1 MVRSLLIR
9 GLLAGLGAGLLAFAF
24 AFVVGEP
31 QVQHAIDVEAH
42 AARLHHEAAAPAVV
56 SRGVQRTVGLLAGT
70 AVLGVALGGL
80 LALVFAYAYGRVG
93 RLGARTV
100 AALLA
105 LGAFLAVSA
114 IPFTKYPPDPPG
126 VGSAATLDRRTVLF
140 FAMIATSVLAA
151 LAAARVRRS
160 LLDRWGA
167 WDATIAAGV
176 VLVAVVA
183 LAEVILP
190 AVHETPAGF
199 PADLL
204 HRFRMASL
212 GTSVTLWL
220 ALGLGFG
227 AAAARLVEPV
237 RRGSEIG
244 PSRRR
249 RTMWNPDR

>member
-151 LAAARVRRS
+151 IAAARVRRS
-160 LLDRWGA
+160 LLDRCGP

-176 VLVAVVA
+176 VLAAVVA
-183 LAEVILP
+183 LGELTLP
-190 AVHETPAGF
+190 AAHATPAGF

-204 HRFRMASL
+204 HRFRVASL
-212 GTSVTLWL
+212 GTSATLWL

-227 AAAARLVEPV
+227 AAAARLLEPA
-237 RRGSEIG
+237 RRGGEMAPRAG
-244 PSRRR
+244 A
-249 RTMWNPDR
+249 